1 MRRIVP
7 DASSSDPDRHLRVD
21 AVRADLRGR
30 TVRSGFIQLAN
41 QGVLFVMTA
50 SSTMVLARI
59 LTPADY
65 GLVAMVTALPML
77 TGTFRDL
84 GLPMATAHRE
94 NLSHR
99 DANAL
104 FWIGLRINTV
114 IALALA
120 ALSPAVAWFYAEPRL
135 VRLTL
140 VMTAGMFVLG
150 LGAQHASLLV
160 RQMQFGRLA
169 FIDVVATLA
178 GVVTAIGATLL
189 GAGFWALALQQ
200 VVFGAARSA
209 GLWWACGWRPDWGGL
224 RRVELTPEVR
234 ALLTYAG
241 HYSGLRLLSQ
251 AATTVD
257 RVLVG
262 YFAGAASLG
271 LYANAIRWAQA
282 PVMQIF
288 PPLARVAVAGLSR
301 KQHDPAGY
309 RSACRAG
316 FLPVLAVVMP
326 ALAFLAVEARDVIR
340 VLLGD
345 RWLAAVPILRILCL
359 AYFVGSLSRLT
370 SLLMLSQGDTK
381 RQLRWGLVSVPV
393 TVIAVGIGVQWGPV
407 GAAVGVATASL
418 LLSSPRLVFSLEKS
432 LLKPREFVLIA
443 VRPAATSLAAAAV
456 LLAAVLLFPD
466 TGSPVIRLAVG
477 LVIFGAAYAA
487 AWAATP
493 GGRRAAGE
501 VLGLLREL
509 GGKGRR
515 NGRAVLESARVDGG
529 AELDPGV

>member
-1 MRRIVP
+1 MGRNLP
-7 DASSSDPDRHLRVD
+7 DAPSSDPDRHLRVD

-41 QGVLFVMTA
+41 QGVLFALTA
-50 SSTMVLARI
+50 GSTMVLARL

-65 GLVAMVTALPML
+65 GLLAMVTAMPML
-77 TGTFRDL
+77 AGTFRDL
-84 GLPMATAHRE
+84 GLPLATAHRE
-94 NLSHR
+94 NLSQR
-99 DANAL
+99 DVNAL
-104 FWIGLRINTV
+104 FWIGLRINVV

-120 ALSPAVAWFYAEPRL
+120 ALSPAVAWFYGEPRL
-135 VRLTL
+135 LRLTL
-140 VMTAGMFVLG
+140 VMTVGMFVMG
-150 LGAQHASLLV
+150 LGGQHASLLV

-169 FIDVVATLA
+169 FIEVVATLA
-178 GVVTAIGATLL
+178 GVASAIGAALL

-200 VVFGAARSA
+200 VAFGAARSA
-209 GLWWACGWRPDWGGL
+209 GLWWACGWRPDWGGV

-234 ALLTYAG
+234 ALLSYAG
-241 HYSGLRLLSQ
+241 HYTGLRLLTQ
-251 AATTVD
+251 AAHTVD

-282 PVMQIF
+282 PVMQVF

-301 KQHDPAGY
+301 KQHDPVGY

-326 ALAFLAVEARDVIR
+326 ALAFLAVEASDVIR
-340 VLLGD
+340 VLLGE
-345 RWLAAVPILRILCL
+345 RWLGAVPIFRILCL

-393 TVIAVGIGVQWGPV
+393 TVVAVGIGVQWGPV

-418 LLSSPRLVFSLEKS
+418 LLSSPRLAFSLEKS
-432 LLKPREFVLIA
+432 MLKPRELLVIA
-443 VRPAATSLAAAAV
+443 ARPALTSLAAAAV
-456 LLAAVLLFPD
+456 LLAAVLLLAEA
-466 TGSPVIRLAVG
+466 GSPVMRLALSV
-477 LVIFGAAYAA
+477 LIFGAAYAA
-487 AWAATP
+487 AWGVTP
-493 GGRRAAGE
+493 GGRRAARE

-509 GGKGRR
+509 GGRGRR
-515 NGRAVLESARVDGG
+515 NGRAVLESAHVGGG